1 MLTCISTYKHE
12 KIFKFGFLRFC
23 LTIVLCS
30 YNEFKKH
37 NSWKVYS
44 IHTSFMW
51 RQEIRFYLVKF
62 VKDCIEDY
70 EKR

>member
-1 MLTCISTYKHE
+1 MLSCISTYKHE

-30 YNEFKKH
+30 YNELKKH

-44 IHTSFMW
+44 I
-51 RQEIRFYLVKF
+51 IRLSCGDKKFLVKF
-62 VKDCIEDY
+62 EKDCIEDY
-70 EKR
+70 DKR